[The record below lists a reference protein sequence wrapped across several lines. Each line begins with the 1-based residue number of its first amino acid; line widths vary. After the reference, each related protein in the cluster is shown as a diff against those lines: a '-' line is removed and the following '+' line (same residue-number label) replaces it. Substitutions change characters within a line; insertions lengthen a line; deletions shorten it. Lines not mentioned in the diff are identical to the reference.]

1 MSNWERRPL
10 RKSQQH
16 YAALDAYI
24 LIEIIKKLIEK
35 AKEEGY
41 EFKNYV
47 KTLDNRNMVMSALND
62 EFDEDF
68 YEKDEQFKQKMYNEK
83 IVVN

>member
-10 RKSQQH
+10 RNSQQH

-35 AKEEGY
+35 ANEEGY
-41 EFKNYV
+41 DFKNYV
-47 KTLDNRNMVMSALND
+47 KTLDNRNMVMSELNAD
-62 EFDEDF
+62 FDDDF
-68 YEKDEQFKQKMYNEK
+68 FEKDEQFKQKMYNEK

>member
-1 MSNWERRPL
+1 MS
-10 RKSQQH
+10 
-16 YAALDAYI
+16 D
-24 LIEIIKKLIEK
+24 
-35 AKEEGY
+35 
-41 EFKNYV
+41 
-47 KTLDNRNMVMSALND
+47 LNA

>member
-1 MSNWERRPL
+1 M
-10 RKSQQH
+10 
-16 YAALDAYI
+16 I
-24 LIEIIKKLIEK
+24 LIDIIKKLIEK
-35 AKEEGY
+35 ANEEGY
-41 EFKNYV
+41 EFKKFV
-47 KTLDNRNMVMSALND
+47 KTLDNRNMVMSDLNA